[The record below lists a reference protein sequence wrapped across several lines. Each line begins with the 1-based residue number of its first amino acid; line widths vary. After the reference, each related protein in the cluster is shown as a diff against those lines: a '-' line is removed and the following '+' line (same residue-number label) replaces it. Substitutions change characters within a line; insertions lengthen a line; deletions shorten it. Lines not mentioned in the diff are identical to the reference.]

1 MKSALT
7 YGSVYPGVLSSVP
20 SGCQCIV
27 DVGRGTGVVFVGASN
42 AAHPEQFGAWPSLSA
57 CASAGGFAGSC
68 FLGPVVP
75 LLDAICLRL
84 APALLGTQ
92 FVLVAT
98 PG

>member
-7 YGSVYPGVLSSVP
+7 HCSFNPGVLSSVP
-20 SGCQCIV
+20 SGSHCILDLGCGTEV
-27 DVGRGTGVVFVGASN
+27 FRGALK
-42 AAHPEQFGAWPSLSA
+42 AEHLERYRARLRLSA
-57 CASAGGFAGSC
+57 CASEAGFAGAR